1 MKKNKQNISENKQ
14 TETEKEPRLN
24 FSEKTRRRFRFG
36 TNSILLMIAV
46 ITAFVLLNLALE
58 RLPLTLDL
66 TTEQR
71 YSITDTTKKRLSALE
86 KDIEIIALFD
96 RTKGESDTNRSMVIK
111 ILDLYDAYDRVTVRY
126 VNPDTNP
133 SFVATTVGQ
142 ENAGAYSA
150 GDYCKMRK

>member
-71 YSITDTTKKRLSALE
+71 YSITDTTKKRLSAL
-86 KDIEIIALFD
+86 
-96 RTKGESDTNRSMVIK
+96 GV
-111 ILDLYDAYDRVTVRY
+111 
-126 VNPDTNP
+126 
-133 SFVATTVGQ
+133 VGGNGSVQ
-142 ENAGAYSA
+142 ENAAVAVVTNGSYPFRVVGGGYISAAGNRNRAVAPKDRAVFLSGGLHGAA
-150 GDYCKMRK
+150 GDAHTVPS